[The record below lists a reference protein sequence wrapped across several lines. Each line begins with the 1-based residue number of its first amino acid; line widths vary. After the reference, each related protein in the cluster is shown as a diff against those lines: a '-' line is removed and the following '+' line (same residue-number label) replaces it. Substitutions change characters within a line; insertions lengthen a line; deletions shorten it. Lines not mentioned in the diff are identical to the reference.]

1 MGKTWYLSEVELLP
15 TATGPG
21 MSSGLPRA
29 HLAPRGTGQQ
39 EGGHLGALAGHAP
52 DARDSGER
60 LWAQRRGQ

>member
-1 MGKTWYLSEVELLP
+1 
-15 TATGPG
+15 